1 MLKAFEWKEP
11 WFLAMFQVGCGLYRR
26 CAVGVEILVLLPV
39 SARALRLVHKAR
51 DNSIRYARAS
61 LCGQGRVYLMPDPTK
76 VSST

>member
-1 MLKAFEWKEP
+1 VLKAFEWKEP

-51 DNSIRYARAS
+51 DNSIRYARFSPCSWLYAAIRACCP
-61 LCGQGRVYLMPDPTK
+61 LR
-76 VSST
+76 